1 MINEKAVPLVAQQEP
16 RGTEDGKANQNPEPM
31 PIVTKL
37 PPDVKVLRDFIKRR
51 HIPLIDLLEVVQT
64 IYPRC
69 DKSLLSKCAHGE
81 ETGARLRDDAMK
93 ALTVHFRED
102 GQTAT
107 VRPARKKQHR
117 IQCRVGDAVYEALQ
131 RRLKQAGQNTQ
142 DYLEALILADLQTHR
157 EELK

>member
-1 MINEKAVPLVAQQEP
+1 MSHEKAAPLLEQRKP
-16 RGTEDGKANQNPEPM
+16 RAGGELASSQPM

-37 PPDVKVLRDFIKRR
+37 PRDVKALRDFVKRR

-81 ETGARLRDDAMK
+81 ETGAKLRDDAMR
-93 ALTVHFRED
+93 ALMVHFRED
-102 GQTAT
+102 GQAAT

>member
-1 MINEKAVPLVAQQEP
+1 MSNEKAAPLVAQQEP
-16 RGTEDGKANQNPEPM
+16 QVGRETESTQPM

-51 HIPLIDLLEVVQT
+51 HIPLMDILEVVQT

-69 DKSLLSKCAHGE
+69 DKSLVSKCAHGE
-81 ETGARLRDDAMK
+81 ETGAMLRPDAMK

-102 GQTAT
+102 GQAVT
-107 VRPARKKQHR
+107 VRPARTKQHR

-131 RRLKQAGQNTQ
+131 RRLQQTGQNTQ

-157 EELK
+157 KEMTK